1 MPFSRLTQQQKD
13 TVWRYAHCAGLW
25 RRNADKRYRNF
36 ASLEQDM
43 SAGYDILGI
52 AIDETSDHP
61 LIIGAAQDPE
71 FFAAIFRD
79 NNSAIPNMR
88 ADDLER
94 LRRFI
99 IHGNGELP

>member
-1 MPFSRLTQQQKD
+1 MEISDAATLRAWNKI
-13 TVWRYAHCAGLW
+13 V
-25 RRNADKRYRNF
+25 
-36 ASLEQDM
+36 
-43 SAGYDILGI
+43 SAGYDILADGI

-61 LIIGAAQDPE
+61 VIIGDAQDPE

-88 ADDLER
+88 AADLER

-99 IHGNGELP
+99 IHGEGELPMPPARMRHSESPVEIVTSHKSGYA